1 MLENK
6 IIRIANGQGFWGDS
20 PQAPLDLV
28 ADGNIDYLT
37 MDYLAE
43 VTMSIM
49 QKQKNKN
56 PSLGYA
62 KDFIDFLEKSLID
75 INQKKIKVV
84 TNAGGVNPEECRK
97 KILKLAKKLGI
108 DIKVGIIIGDDIY
121 KDIDKFIEK
130 GTSFNNLDSLQPIS
144 DIKDDICSA
153 NVYIDSFNISE
164 ALSQGADIVLA
175 GRASDPGLVL
185 GPCIYEFNWS
195 KNDYDLIAC
204 GTVAGHIIECGA
216 QCSGGNYSKWYE
228 VNDLSNIG
236 YPIIEMQKDGNFIVT
251 KNKNSGGLV
260 NRFTVSEQILYEL
273 GDPKNYISPDV
284 IVDFTSIKLDD
295 LGNNQVKVEGIKGKK
310 PTNTFKV
317 SINYHRGYKAVGQ
330 ITVSGP
336 SAIKKAN
343 MITEIIWDRLSRK
356 GLEYSKKNSEFIGFN
371 SCHRGIDKEELD
383 PSEIVLKISVMDS
396 DKNKVNEF
404 GKEIAPLITNG
415 PPGVTGFSGGRP
427 KAQEVIAYWPSLI
440 DKKYIKTEV
449 TIF

>member
-6 IIRIANGQGFWGDS
+6 SIRIANGQGFWGDS

-28 ADGNIDYLT
+28 SNGNIDYLT

-56 PSLGYA
+56 PKLGYA

-75 INQKKIKVV
+75 IKQKHIKVV
-84 TNAGGVNPEECRK
+84 TNAGGVNPIECRHE
-97 KILKLAKKLGI
+97 ILKLAKKLGI
-108 DIKVGIIIGDDIY
+108 DIKVGIITGDDIFNN
-121 KDIDKFIEK
+121 INELISK
-130 GTSFNNLDSLQPIS
+130 GASLDNLDSNQPINE
-144 DIKDDICSA
+144 ILNDICSA

-164 ALSQGADIVLA
+164 ALSLGSDIVLA
-175 GRASDPGLVL
+175 GRVSDPGLVL
-185 GPCIYEFNWS
+185 GPCMYEFNWS
-195 KNDYDLIAC
+195 RNDYDLIAC

-228 VNDLSNIG
+228 VDNLSNVG
-236 YPIIEMQKDGNFIVT
+236 YPIIDMQHDGNFIVT
-251 KNKNSGGLV
+251 KSQNSGGLV

-284 IVDFTSIKLDD
+284 VVDFTTIRLED
-295 LGNNQVKVEGIKGKK
+295 LGKNQVKVAGIKGKK
-310 PTNTFKV
+310 PTDTFKV
-317 SINYHRGYKAVGQ
+317 SINYHKGYKAVGQ
-330 ITVSGP
+330 ITISGP

-343 MITEIIWDRLSRK
+343 MITEIIWDRLRRK
-356 GLEYSKKNSEFIGFN
+356 GLDYSKKNSEFIGYD
-371 SCHRGIDKEELD
+371 SCHRGIDSEKFE
-383 PSEIVLKISVMDS
+383 PSEIVLRISVMDS
-396 DKNKVNEF
+396 DINKVNEF

-440 DKKYIKTEV
+440 NKKYIKTEV